1 MYKEIFEKI
10 AKNFSLIN
18 GILTEEKYN
27 KYLGKKVSMVEIY
40 EQIQKSYH
48 ASAITSDFEN
58 LYSSFYMLNR
68 FVTADFKK
76 EYFQIIKN
84 ASSGKTFTH
93 DDVADRLKAYKN
105 TRGKCC
111 YQLSFISKLLH
122 TIDDS
127 FPIYDKNIRKV
138 LHLSTVKGSVYE
150 DKVANGKQILKKI
163 GNIYDGFSVD
173 SDIHSIIDSFDCLSE
188 ISFAKRCDFLLWAY
202 YYIIYII

>member
-27 KYLGKKVSMVEIY
+27 KYLGEKVSMVEIY

-48 ASAITSDFEN
+48 APAITSDFEN
-58 LYSSFYMLNR
+58 LYSSFYNMLNMY
-68 FVTADFKK
+68 VTPDFKK
-76 EYFQIIKN
+76 EYFQIIKD
-84 ASSGKTFTH
+84 ASAGKTFAH

-127 FPIYDKNIRKV
+127 VPIYDKNIREV

-150 DKVANGKQILKKI
+150 DKVDNGKKILEKI

-173 SDIHSIIDSFDCLSE
+173 SDIHSIIDSFDCLRG
-188 ISFAKRCDFLLWAY
+188 ISFVKQCDFLLWAY
-202 YYIIYII
+202 YYINK